1 MQTNDC
7 SEQNR
12 IELVIAASIAG
23 SDRSPLG
30 IARAV
35 GRLVSGGDLK
45 AADRLPTVRSLAGAL
60 GVSPTSVAEAWSI
73 LRQSGMI
80 VTDGRR
86 GTFVRVRPDGA
97 GDGRV
102 WKVPVEPG
110 RYAVDL
116 STGTPDPELLPPLGA
131 ILRTLGAEPIVTS
144 YLDRPVLEELEYDL
158 LERWPFPPERLTVVN
173 GALDAL
179 DRLVSS
185 LVGMGDRVVVENPT
199 FAPIGDLV
207 ERAGAEVIGVR
218 LDDEGIDVDDLAGA
232 LTRRPSLL
240 ILQPRAHNPTGVSMT
255 SQRAAELAQLLDDTD
270 TTVIEDDH
278 SGAVAGAELHTLGR
292 YLPDRVVHVHSFSKA
307 YGPDLRL
314 AAVGGA
320 APPIDDLVR
329 RRQLGPSWSSRLL
342 QAILHRLLTDPG
354 VDAVL
359 TAAAAAYAD
368 RRSRLTR
375 ALDGRGIEV
384 GGGSGLNL
392 WLPVHDEQPA
402 RVALATRGIG
412 AAPGSPFQIGTADGP
427 HLRIT
432 TARVR
437 DGFDELAEH
446 LAEAALS
453 AGVRSLPA

>member
-1 MQTNDC
+1 M
-7 SEQNR
+7 
-12 IELVIAASIAG
+12 
-23 SDRSPLG
+23 
-30 IARAV
+30 
-35 GRLVSGGDLK
+35 
-45 AADRLPTVRSLAGAL
+45 
-60 GVSPTSVAEAWSI
+60 
-73 LRQSGMI
+73 
-80 VTDGRR
+80 
-86 GTFVRVRPDGA
+86 
-97 GDGRV
+97 
-102 WKVPVEPG
+102 
-110 RYAVDL
+110 YAVDL
-116 STGTPDPELLPPLGA
+116 STGTPDPELLPSIGS
-131 ILRTLGAEPIVTS
+131 ILRTLGAEQIVTS
-144 YLDRPVLEELEYDL
+144 YLDRPVLEELENDL
-158 LERWPFPPERLTVVN
+158 LERWPFTPERLTVVN

-207 ERAGAEVIGVR
+207 EKAGAEVIGVR

-240 ILQPRAHNPTGVSMT
+240 IMQPRAHNPTGVSMT
-255 SQRAAELAQLLDDTD
+255 SDRAADLAQLLEDTD
-270 TTVIEDDH
+270 TMIIEDDH
-278 SGAVAGAELHTLGR
+278 SGAVAGAELHTLGS
-292 YLPDRVVHVHSFSKA
+292 YLPHRVVHVHSFSKA

-320 APPIDDLVR
+320 ALPIDDLVR

-359 TAAAAAYAD
+359 ATAAGAYAE

-375 ALDGRGIEV
+375 ALEGRGIEV

-392 WLPVHDEQPA
+392 WLPVYDEQWA
-402 RVALATRGIG
+402 QVALASRGIG
-412 AAPGSPFQIGTADGP
+412 AAPGSPFQIGAADGP

-446 LAEAALS
+446 LADAALA
-453 AGVRSLPA
+453 AGGRSLPA